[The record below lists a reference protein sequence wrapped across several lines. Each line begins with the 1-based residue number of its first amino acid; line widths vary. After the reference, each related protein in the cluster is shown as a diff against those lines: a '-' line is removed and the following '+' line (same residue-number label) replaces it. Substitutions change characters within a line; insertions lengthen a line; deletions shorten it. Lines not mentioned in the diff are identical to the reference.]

1 MADSL
6 GDANAAADF
15 HPNCDTM
22 KRSGLLLLA
31 IALTSLMLFACGEGK
46 SGRMPQPTVT
56 DGVQLAPSATTT
68 LSAGKDVSNPMLGDP
83 AKTPLPVAFPTIEPS
98 EELDWRPPP
107 YPAPWA
113 LRPEDHYYF
122 WRPIPS
128 GQVNWPHPFY
138 RYGSS
143 YFGES
148 DIHTGVDLGAD
159 RGAPVLAAGPG
170 EVVWAGYGLYRGIED
185 TTDPYGLAVA
195 IRHDF
200 GYQGQ
205 ALYTIYG
212 HMQEVFVWDGQH
224 LEAGEQLGTV
234 GSTGHSDG
242 PHLHFEVRLG
252 ENRYFSTRNPELW
265 MVPPEGW
272 AVLAGRITDTYGNL
286 LPEFPLKIRS
296 LETGKK
302 WEVWTYVL
310 TTIHPDEYYNE
321 NFVISDL
328 PAGPYEITIDF
339 VGFQYVAY
347 LTLYAGETNFILF
360 RGRNGFVVH
369 PTPTPVDLSS
379 PPDL

>member
-1 MADSL
+1 
-6 GDANAAADF
+6 
-15 HPNCDTM
+15 M
-22 KRSGLLLLA
+22 KRLGLLLFMMILPA
-31 IALTSLMLFACGEGK
+31 VMLFACGPAPGDR
-46 SGRMPQPTVT
+46 SSQATASF
-56 DGVQLAPSATTT
+56 DAVQLPSATSTQEAT
-68 LSAGKDVSNPMLGDP
+68 QIALNPMHGDT
-83 AKTPLPVAFPTIEPS
+83 ARTPLPVMIPTAAPS

-113 LRPEDHYYF
+113 LRAEDHYFF

-143 YFGES
+143 YFGEAA
-148 DIHTGVDLGAD
+148 IHTGVDLGAD
-159 RGAPVLAAGPG
+159 RGAPVLAAGSG
-170 EVVWAGYGLYRGIED
+170 EVVWVGYGLYRGIED
-185 TTDPYGLAVA
+185 PTDPYGLAVA

-205 ALYTIYG
+205 ELFTVYA
-212 HMQEVFVWDGQH
+212 HMQSVFVWDGQYVQ
-224 LEAGEQLGTV
+224 AGEQLGTV

-252 ENRYFSTRNPELW
+252 ENSYFATRNPELW

-272 AVLAGRITDTYGNL
+272 AVLAGRVADTSGFL
-286 LPEFPLKIRS
+286 LPEYPIEIRS
-296 LETGKK
+296 LETDKK

-328 PAGPYEITIDF
+328 PAGPYKITIDF
-339 VGFQYVAY
+339 AGFKYEAY

-360 RGRNGFVVH
+360 RGRKGFVVH
-369 PTPTPVDLSS
+369 PTPTPVDLTT

>member
-1 MADSL
+1 MADPVS
-6 GDANAAADF
+6 DANGAAGL

-22 KRSGLLLLA
+22 KHHGLLLLA
-31 IALTSLMLFACGEGK
+31 IALMAFMLSACEEGE
-46 SGRMPQPTVT
+46 SIRIAQPT
-56 DGVQLAPSATTT
+56 DVQPSPSATTT
-68 LSAGKDVSNPMLGDP
+68 PLTGNDVSNP
-83 AKTPLPVAFPTIEPS
+83 S
-98 EELDWRPPP
+98 
-107 YPAPWA
+107 
-113 LRPEDHYYF
+113 PEDHYFF

-185 TTDPYGLAVA
+185 LTDPYGLAVA

-205 ALYTIYG
+205 ELYTVYA
-212 HMQEVFVWDGQH
+212 HMQKVFVWDGQH
-224 LEAGEQLGTV
+224 VEAGEQIGTV

-252 ENRYFSTRNPELW
+252 ENRFFSTRNPELW

-310 TTIHPDEYYNE
+310 TTIHPDDYYDE

-339 VGFQYVAY
+339 AGFQYVAY
-347 LTLYAGETNFILF
+347 LTLYAGETNFIIF

>member
-1 MADSL
+1 
-6 GDANAAADF
+6 
-15 HPNCDTM
+15 M
-22 KRSGLLLLA
+22 KRLGGLLSSLILPALLLLA
-31 IALTSLMLFACGEGK
+31 CT
-46 SGRMPQPTVT
+46 PVT
-56 DGVQLAPSATTT
+56 GDRLSQATATTDPNLLLSATLTPADIQDD
-68 LSAGKDVSNPMLGDP
+68 LNPLLGDP
-83 AKTPLPVAFPTIEPS
+83 ARTPLPVLLPTIAPS

-113 LRPEDHYYF
+113 LCAEDHYYF

-159 RGAPVLAAGPG
+159 RGAPVLAAGSG
-170 EVVWAGYGLYRGIED
+170 EVVWVGYGLYRGIED
-185 TTDPYGLAVA
+185 LSDPYGLAVA

-205 ALYTIYG
+205 ELYTVYA
-212 HMQEVFVWDGQH
+212 HMQSILVWDGQ
-224 LEAGEQLGTV
+224 LVDAGEKLGTV
-234 GSTGHSDG
+234 GSTGDSDG

-252 ENRYFSTRNPELW
+252 KNSYFDTRNPELW

-272 AVLAGRITDTYGNL
+272 AILAGRVTDTSGNL
-286 LPEFPLKIRS
+286 MPEFPMEIRS
-296 LETGKK
+296 LATDKK
-302 WEVWTYVL
+302 WEVWTYVK
-310 TTIHPDEYYNE
+310 TTIHPDDHYNE

-328 PAGPYEITIDF
+328 PAGPYKITIDF
-339 VGFQYVAY
+339 AGFAY
-347 LTLYAGETNFILF
+347 EAYMTLYPGETNFILF
-360 RGRNGFVVH
+360 RGRSGFVVH
-369 PTPTPVDLSS
+369 PTPTPADLTK